1 MEALMQKIKFTGK
14 PKIID
19 LTSINIFPLLL
30 QEYKTICQE
39 EDKFAYLNDYLLKR
53 KGESFILFNNSI
65 SYANKVT

>member
-1 MEALMQKIKFTGK
+1 MQKIKFSGK

-19 LTSINIFPLLL
+19 LTSTNIFPLLL

-39 EDKFAYLNDYLLKR
+39 EDKFAYLNDYLIKR